1 MTRTGKI
8 ARLPRKIRTE
18 LNERLDN
25 GEEGDSILDWIN
37 DLPVVDDLLREQF
50 GGAPITKQNLSEWRQ
65 GGFREWVFRQQFI
78 EHACETFDAVA
89 EMEAEFDAPL
99 LAGHLATLVATRYAA
114 LLNHWDGHHSA
125 EFEQAA
131 KLLRALNRD
140 IALLQRSTQDA
151 ERHRREH
158 EQVVEQKK
166 KDRLTAP
173 IMAEL
178 ESDAYYAALGGGGER
193 DRAMADFMAAVK
205 YDQRPPQSVLALR
218 EKMERS
224 KAAQTKSAGP
234 PKGEKPSKFDG
245 PAAPVAPSPTKSN
258 QLEGL
263 TPIQPGEAE
272 PEVEVDTEK
281 D

>member
-25 GEEGDSILDWIN
+25 GEEGDAILAWIN
-37 DLPVVDDLLREQF
+37 DLPVVDDILREQF
-50 GGAPITKQNLSEWRQ
+50 DGARITKQNLSEWRQ
-65 GGFREWVFRQQFI
+65 GGFREWAFRRQFI
-78 EHACETFDAVA
+78 EQGCETFDAAA
-89 EMEAEFDAPL
+89 EMEAAFDAPL
-99 LAGHLATLVATRYAA
+99 LAGHLAMLVATRYAA
-114 LLNHWDGHHSA
+114 LLNHWDGHYSA
-125 EFEQAA
+125 EFEQEA

-140 IALLQRSTQDA
+140 IALLQRSLQDA

-173 IMAEL
+173 IMAQM

-205 YDQRPPQSVLALR
+205 YDQRPPQSVIALR
-218 EKMERS
+218 EKMERM
-224 KAAQTKSAGP
+224 KEGAKSARP
-234 PKGEKPSKFDG
+234 PKGEKPSKADG
-245 PAAPVAPSPTKSN
+245 PSAPVAPSPTKSN
-258 QLEGL
+258 QSEGS
-263 TPIQPGEAE
+263 TPIPSGQAE
-272 PEVEVDTEK
+272 PEAGVNTEK